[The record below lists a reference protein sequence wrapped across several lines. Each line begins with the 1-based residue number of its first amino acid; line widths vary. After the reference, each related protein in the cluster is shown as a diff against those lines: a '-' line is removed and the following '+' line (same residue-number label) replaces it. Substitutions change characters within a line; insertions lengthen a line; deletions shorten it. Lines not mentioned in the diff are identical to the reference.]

1 LRRRDSAADAAVMA
15 LLTGQIR
22 GDIITVPP
30 LLKKRFADLRDTAVT
45 YLYEATGGDIGRW
58 SPSLGIR

>member
-1 LRRRDSAADAAVMA
+1 MA